1 MKIFFLVFTLISFN
15 TFALDYSAFLGVN
28 TGLSQLNGSSNE
40 SSKSGYL
47 VGVKGLLTS
56 SVDQMVF
63 DAGLGYYSQEVTSSN
78 VYIKT
83 KTATLDLDARYVLV
97 NNYQVGLGLRSD
109 LGTDNTGT
117 EYIGKNSQSNMLLA
131 KMIVPDK
138 FNNLPIRYEFGIG
151 SSVGQERS
159 LTTAFVGIQMGF
171 PESKSKPV
179 LRPVVQQKEESAPV
193 VEDFK
198 IDLKLAKIYF
208 PTNKHELDP
217 VAKQKL
223 SNLAKYLAQNQNS
236 WNRIKISGHTDIQGN
251 DLDNRRLSQ
260 DRADEVLRLLIQSG
274 VHESKI
280 SSYGYGSK
288 LPQTLAVD
296 DQGLQKNRRTEIE
309 FFGVSNRKQV
319 NHDIIRILTTNGK
332 K

>member
-1 MKIFFLVFTLISFN
+1 MTSLTLIQAKAF
-15 TFALDYSAFLGVN
+15 DYSGFVGVN
-28 TGLSQLNGSSNE
+28 TGLSQLKGVSNE

-56 SVDQMVF
+56 SFDQVVL
-63 DAGLGYYSQEVTSSN
+63 DAGLGYYSQEVTSAN
-78 VYIKT
+78 MYIKT
-83 KTATLDLDARYVLV
+83 KTATLDLDARYTLV
-97 NNYQVGLGLRSD
+97 NNYQLGLGLRSD

-117 EYIGKNSQSNMLLA
+117 EYIGKDAQSNVLLA

-138 FNNLPIRYEFGIG
+138 FNNLPIRYEFGLG
-151 SSVGQERS
+151 SSVGQART

-171 PESKSKPV
+171 PESKTKQTV
-179 LRPVVQQKEESAPV
+179 RPVVVKQEETPQPAPV

-208 PTNKHELDP
+208 PTNKHDLDS

-223 SNLAKYLAQNQNS
+223 SKLAQYLAKNKAL

-251 DLDNRRLSQ
+251 DFDNRRLSQ
-260 DRADEVLRLLIQSG
+260 DRADEVLRLLIQNG
-274 VHESKI
+274 VDESKL
-280 SSYGYGSK
+280 SSFGYGSK
-288 LPQTLAVD
+288 APQVVAQTEE
-296 DQGLQKNRRTEIE
+296 GLQKNRRTEIE

-319 NHDIIRILTTNGK
+319 NQDIVRILTNNGQQ
-332 K
+332 